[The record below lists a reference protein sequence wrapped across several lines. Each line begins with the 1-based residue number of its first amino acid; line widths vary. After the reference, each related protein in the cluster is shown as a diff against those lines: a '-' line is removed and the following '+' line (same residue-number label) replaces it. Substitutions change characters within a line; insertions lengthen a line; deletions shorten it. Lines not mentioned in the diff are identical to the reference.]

1 MFVKLLFNVL
11 NMSVGMM
18 RGNAYGCDRTESMR
32 TDQGTYENLLVM
44 GEQVLSLPCFQLV
57 VLRTAGL

>member
-11 NMSVGMM
+11 GMSVGMT
-18 RGNAYGCDRTESMR
+18 RGNAYGRDRAESMR
-32 TDQGTYENLLVM
+32 TDQVIYDNLLVM
-44 GEQVLSLPCFQLV
+44 GEQGLPLICFKLV